1 MSWQPIAHGA
11 YVNWAQPDPLSGTDP
26 YLVWADGCGFA
37 PYGGLPASGKLAT
50 LIELKPGKTVSDLIA
65 NSGGG
70 VALADIPGPYRVAD
84 GPHPKFITA
93 WPTAEFFKRLKTSL
107 APIVAR
113 AEISL
118 PVVPQRPRYKPPVAP
133 VCGPAVSRSIGR
145 KTLLGVIDDGCAFA
159 HYHLQN
165 SLGNTRVCA
174 MWDQQD
180 QGAFVAQGQV
190 PCDFGRGR
198 EVTGMQ
204 LQTLINSFTQFNAV
218 DEDACYATAT
228 YDRLQK
234 AATHGAHVT
243 DVLAGSLPVGAR
255 VTGPGGGMVPPTWA
269 DANDTAASD
278 DAGLVFVQLPRAC
291 LQDPSGAWLDLH
303 VLDALRYILSCAD
316 AQTEQII
323 INLSFGPQ
331 RGPNDGTA
339 MLEKAFEAL
348 AVEFPKLMLTVA
360 AGNSFSER
368 GHAIFTLAAQTSQIL
383 NWHVMP
389 GDETPTFVQL
399 WLPQGA
405 VQTQVR
411 ITPPGDTPSPWM
423 APGDAQVWPS
433 ATKPACSI
441 IYPPS
446 TSRGTVG
453 TVVLIALEPS
463 SSYKPQ
469 TSLVPHGWWQIEVR
483 TTGAA
488 LAQPVQAWIDRD
500 DFNLGTMVRGRQSHF
515 IDPAYD
521 PLRYLKAATD
531 DTDGS
536 PAVVRRRGT
545 LTGIATGT
553 GAMVAAGYR
562 YSDKKHV
569 RYSSAGPTRAA
580 TAGPD
585 CAAVTS
591 LSPSLPGLLAAG
603 TRGASVVRLIGTST
617 AAPQLARWAAD
628 GKPPPGPI
636 PTPTPDPQLWGVGLL
651 PLQGV

>member
-1 MSWQPIAHGA
+1 MSWQPIARGA

-269 DANDTAASD
+269 DANDTAASYIRAKIAQTVND
-278 DAGLVFVQLPRAC
+278 PETARLLSPTQVFGCKRLCVDTGYFETFNRPNVKLVDIRSGPIEQITPTGLIAGGTAFDLDVLVFATGFDAMTGSLHKIDIKGRGGEALVDKWAAGPRTYLGLGTAGFPNLFIISGPGSPSVLSNMVPSIEQHVNWIADC
-291 LQDPSGAWLDLH
+291 LGNMARTGKSQIEPTHEAEDAWVDQ
-303 VLDALRYILSCAD
+303 VNAIAD
-316 AQTEQII
+316 ATLYPTCNSWYLGANVPGKPRVFMPYIGVPTYNEHC
-323 INLSFGPQ
+323 
-331 RGPNDGTA
+331 
-339 MLEKAFEAL
+339 EA
-348 AVEFPKLMLTVA
+348 V
-360 AGNSFSER
+360 
-368 GHAIFTLAAQTSQIL
+368 
-383 NWHVMP
+383 
-389 GDETPTFVQL
+389 
-399 WLPQGA
+399 
-405 VQTQVR
+405 
-411 ITPPGDTPSPWM
+411 
-423 APGDAQVWPS
+423 
-433 ATKPACSI
+433 
-441 IYPPS
+441 
-446 TSRGTVG
+446 
-453 TVVLIALEPS
+453 
-463 SSYKPQ
+463 
-469 TSLVPHGWWQIEVR
+469 
-483 TTGAA
+483 
-488 LAQPVQAWIDRD
+488 
-500 DFNLGTMVRGRQSHF
+500 
-515 IDPAYD
+515 
-521 PLRYLKAATD
+521 
-531 DTDGS
+531 
-536 PAVVRRRGT
+536 
-545 LTGIATGT
+545 
-553 GAMVAAGYR
+553 VAAGYEGFELR
-562 YSDKKHV
+562 
-569 RYSSAGPTRAA
+569 
-580 TAGPD
+580 
-585 CAAVTS
+585 
-591 LSPSLPGLLAAG
+591 
-603 TRGASVVRLIGTST
+603 
-617 AAPQLARWAAD
+617 
-628 GKPPPGPI
+628 
-636 PTPTPDPQLWGVGLL
+636 
-651 PLQGV
+651 